1 MIALDTSSTIAFLS
15 GERGSDVTAVEA
27 ALRFRQGAFP
37 PVVVTE
43 LLSDPAVR
51 TGIAELIRGVP
62 RLEIL
67 DGYWERA
74 GELRARLLRRGLK
87 ARLADTLIAQ
97 SCFDH
102 QVALLTRDRDLRNFA
117 THARLHLEQGASKIA
132 PSFRQHAL
140 AIL

>member
-15 GERGSDVTAVEA
+15 GERGRDVTALEA
-27 ALRFRQGAFP
+27 ALKLRQGVFP

-43 LLSDPAVR
+43 LLSDPVVR
-51 TGIAELIRGVP
+51 PDLAALIRAVP

-97 SCFDH
+97 SCLDH
-102 QVALLTRDRDLRNFA
+102 EVALLTRDRDFRNFA
-117 THARLHLEQGASKIA
+117 NHAGLSLE
-132 PSFRQHAL
+132 
-140 AIL
+140 

>member
-27 ALRFRQGAFP
+27 AVRFREGAFP

-97 SCFDH
+97 SCLDH
-102 QVALLTRDRDLRNFA
+102 DILLVTRDRDVRNFA
-117 THARLHLEQGASKIA
+117 DDAGL
-132 PSFRQHAL
+132 
-140 AIL
+140 ILQ

>member
-1 MIALDTSSTIAFLS
+1 VIALDTSSTIAFLS

-51 TGIAELIRGVP
+51 TGIAALIRGVP

-97 SCFDH
+97 SCLDH
-102 QVALLTRDRDLRNFA
+102 QVALLTRDRDFRTFA
-117 THARLHLEQGASKIA
+117 THAGLNLE
-132 PSFRQHAL
+132 
-140 AIL
+140 

>member
-15 GERGSDVTAVEA
+15 GARGRDVTALEA
-27 ALRFRQGAFP
+27 ALKLRQGVFP

-43 LLSDPAVR
+43 LLSDPIVR
-51 TGIAELIRGVP
+51 PDLASLIRAVP

-74 GELRARLLRRGLK
+74 GQLRARILRRGLK

-97 SCFDH
+97 SCLDH
-102 QVALLTRDRDLRNFA
+102 EVALLTRNRDFRNFA
-117 THARLHLEQGASKIA
+117 NHAGLTLE
-132 PSFRQHAL
+132 
-140 AIL
+140 

>member
-1 MIALDTSSTIAFLS
+1 VIALDTSSTIAFLS
-15 GERGSDVTAVEA
+15 GERGRDVTAVES
-27 ALRFRQGAFP
+27 ALRFRTGVFP

-51 TGIAELIRGVP
+51 SGISALIRSVP

-87 ARLADTLIAQ
+87 ARLADSLIAQ
-97 SCFDH
+97 SCLDH
-102 QVALLTRDRDLRNFA
+102 RVALLTRDRDFRNFA
-117 THARLHLEQGASKIA
+117 RYEGLSLD
-132 PSFRQHAL
+132 
-140 AIL
+140 

>member
-15 GERGSDVTAVEA
+15 GERGIDVSAVEE
-27 ALRFRQGAFP
+27 ALRFRQGIFP

-51 TGIAELIRGVP
+51 SGIGTLIRAVP

-97 SCFDH
+97 SCLDH
-102 QVALLTRDRDLRNFA
+102 EVALVTRDRDFRSFA
-117 THARLHLEQGASKIA
+117 THAGLTLQ
-132 PSFRQHAL
+132 
-140 AIL
+140 

>member
-15 GERGSDVTAVEA
+15 GERGRDVTSLEA
-27 ALRFRQGAFP
+27 ALKLRHGVFP

-43 LLSDPAVR
+43 LLSDPLVR
-51 TGIAELIRGVP
+51 GDVAALIRAVP

-97 SCFDH
+97 SCLDH
-102 QVALLTRDRDLRNFA
+102 EVALLTRDRDFRNFA
-117 THARLHLEQGASKIA
+117 NHAGLSLE
-132 PSFRQHAL
+132 
-140 AIL
+140 